1 MSPLMNN
8 IFEQFILDF
17 EQVHVDWVTFDFAHI
32 RLIRIMFFSEL
43 GTLFAFTVT

>member
-1 MSPLMNN
+1 MNN

-32 RLIRIMFFSEL
+32 QLIRMFFSDL
-43 GTLFAFTVT
+43 GTLFTFTVT